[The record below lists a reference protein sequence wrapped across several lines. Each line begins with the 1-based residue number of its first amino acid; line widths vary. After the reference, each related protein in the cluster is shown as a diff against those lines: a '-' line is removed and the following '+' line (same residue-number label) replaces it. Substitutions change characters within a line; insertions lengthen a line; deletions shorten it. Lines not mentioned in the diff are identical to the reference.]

1 MNITTPVIRYFEY
14 FINELNKKYGINAR
28 FVRNAGAFGAILCY
42 VSTVATF
49 LTLPKHRSNAGQIS
63 TWAYDCKSSETAM
76 PGYQFHENETEIGR
90 PNISAIIVN
99 SNKGELAK

>member
-1 MNITTPVIRYFEY
+1 MREPSVLYSIFMS
-14 FINELNKKYGINAR
+14 
-28 FVRNAGAFGAILCY
+28 
-42 VSTVATF
+42 STVATF